1 MIDVVVWLHNRD
13 GNYSVKSGYHVAR
26 NVLREW
32 AKCSIVLG
40 QQIWKKL
47 WKVRVPN
54 KMKVFA
60 WRACHEILPTRV
72 NLVKRNIIR
81 DNICH
86 CCQRAPEMVIHAI
99 WECPAA
105 QDVWVGS
112 STVMQK
118 FTTNFNDFM

>member
-86 CCQRAPEMVIHAI
+86 CC
-99 WECPAA
+99 
-105 QDVWVGS
+105 
-112 STVMQK
+112 
-118 FTTNFNDFM
+118 